1 MISFACALTSILA
14 LQTAML
20 VQFGEQDKSFMM
32 LMNSLIGG
40 AVCFSVFVMAI
51 WLVHKTRKEM
61 RIIMEMKD
69 EYENAAQNG

>member
-40 AVCFSVFVMAI
+40 AVCFSVFAMAI

-61 RIIMEMKD
+61 RIIK
-69 EYENAAQNG
+69 N